1 MGISA
6 GYVVGANFCYTAVR
20 LACSGCCGFPESP
33 ALDAAETRGRGKKAA
48 PAEAVVARFGY
59 HYL

>member
-1 MGISA
+1 
-6 GYVVGANFCYTAVR
+6 VLGANFCYIAVR

-33 ALDAAETRGRGKKAA
+33 VLDAAKTKGRGKKAA
-48 PAEAVVARFGY
+48 PAEAAVAHVVGC